1 MLVYSMLLQNKFA
14 QRSIA
19 CGYEQELSKDLH
31 LTICIDILVGRKR
44 HHNRRQC
51 H

>member
-19 CGYEQELSKDLH
+19 CGYEQE
-31 LTICIDILVGRKR
+31 
-44 HHNRRQC
+44 
-51 H
+51 

>member
-19 CGYEQELSKDLH
+19 CGCEHGGDVKAMQV
-31 LTICIDILVGRKR
+31 TILVVFQTGGTMKTR
-44 HHNRRQC
+44 
-51 H
+51 